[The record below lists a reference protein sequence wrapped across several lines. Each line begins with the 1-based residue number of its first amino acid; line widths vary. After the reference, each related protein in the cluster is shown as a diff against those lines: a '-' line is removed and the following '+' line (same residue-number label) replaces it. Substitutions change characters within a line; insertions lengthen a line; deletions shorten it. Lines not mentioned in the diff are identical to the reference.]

1 MHIYTIMHL
10 TNSILIKRLGDLY
23 RRGC

>member
-10 TNSILIKRLGDLY
+10 TNSILIKRWGDLY
-23 RRGC
+23 QRGC